1 MTDKEKEEKP
11 KPEVEDEEDDKVAE
25 KGYDRWY
32 MDGC

>member
-25 KGYDRWY
+25 KGYDWLY

>member
-25 KGYDRWY
+25 KGYDCWY